1 MIHNCL
7 KYIILFAIAEYAIT
21 HMNYPSNRAAPHR
34 KFLYYL
40 INSKIKSAGPRP
52 LRVRF

>member
-7 KYIILFAIAEYAIT
+7 KYITLFAMDEYAIT

-34 KFLYYL
+34 KFLYYSV
-40 INSKIKSAGPRP
+40 NTKIKSADPRP
-52 LRVRF
+52 LSVRF